1 MQEVTQTVINFY
13 PIGKFIILLFA
24 TVGVIDTI
32 KSIANLIS
40 RGYKDKLDN
49 KKDIHA
55 KDCDTDVMQD
65 LIHQMSVKYP
75 DVKNEFIIKP
85 EREQNIENNQEIHEI
100 NKKLEE
106 FDSIIKELKNAH

>member
-1 MQEVTQTVINFY
+1 MEEYIFNLY
-13 PIGKFIILLFA
+13 PIFKAFIILFA
-24 TVGVIDTI
+24 TVGVIDAI

-65 LIHQMSVKYP
+65 LIQSLHSRYP
-75 DVKNEFIIKP
+75 DVEQNFIIKP
-85 EREQNIENNQEIHEI
+85 EREQNVENNQEIHDI

-106 FDSIIKELKNAH
+106 FEDIIKDLKNAHRN